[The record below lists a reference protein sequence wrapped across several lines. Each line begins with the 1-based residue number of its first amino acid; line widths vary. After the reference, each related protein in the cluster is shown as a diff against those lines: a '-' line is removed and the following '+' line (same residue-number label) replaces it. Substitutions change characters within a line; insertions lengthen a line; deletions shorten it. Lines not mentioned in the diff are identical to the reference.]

1 MRISVRFQAGPNGL
15 DAAAAGRPPLHPAM
29 RSLRAPL
36 RERAGRLAR
45 DTMASGRGRAMIAP
59 GRGRRALCGAAPA
72 SRPRAP
78 IRPAPP
84 VG

>member
-1 MRISVRFQAGPNGL
+1 VRISVRFQAGPNGL

-45 DTMASGRGRAMIAP
+45 DTMASGRGRAM
-59 GRGRRALCGAAPA
+59 
-72 SRPRAP
+72 
-78 IRPAPP
+78 
-84 VG
+84 